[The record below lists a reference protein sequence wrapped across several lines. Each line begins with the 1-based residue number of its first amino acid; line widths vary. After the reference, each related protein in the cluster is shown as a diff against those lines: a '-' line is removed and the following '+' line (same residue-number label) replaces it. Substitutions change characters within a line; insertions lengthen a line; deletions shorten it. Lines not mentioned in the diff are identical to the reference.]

1 MCCSSAWM
9 PSAFASCARW
19 RAIWFRAAIAR
30 WRCSTSCWTR
40 RRRHER
46 CFLFRALRHRRGR
59 PERLSR
65 ALQEGPRADRD
76 VVAWL
81 AALGD
86 THAGRLERPVCAGP
100 GQGGADGTARIRG
113 RGGDEQSFCV
123 ARACG
128 GERGFQALHDLR
140 GDGDPPG
147 DGAGRGVPRP
157 LGRRERGGCLM
168 KPKQHLEF
176 VKVDLSSGWE
186 RPPGYPR
193 GFYQKILASDL
204 DEQGKRGSRTRLLKI
219 EAGAFSTEPFVHDH
233 WEEVYLVQ
241 GDLVV
246 GNDDAGKG
254 GEQCFAP
261 TYACRPPGVHHG
273 PFTSKG
279 GCILHEI
286 HYYET
291 SGHVK
296 DRR

>member
-1 MCCSSAWM
+1 
-9 PSAFASCARW
+9 
-19 RAIWFRAAIAR
+19 
-30 WRCSTSCWTR
+30 
-40 RRRHER
+40 
-46 CFLFRALRHRRGR
+46 
-59 PERLSR
+59 
-65 ALQEGPRADRD
+65 
-76 VVAWL
+76 
-81 AALGD
+81 
-86 THAGRLERPVCAGP
+86 
-100 GQGGADGTARIRG
+100 
-113 RGGDEQSFCV
+113 
-123 ARACG
+123 
-128 GERGFQALHDLR
+128 
-140 GDGDPPG
+140 
-147 DGAGRGVPRP
+147 
-157 LGRRERGGCLM
+157 M

-176 VKVDLSSGWE
+176 VTVDLSSGWE

-204 DEQGKRGSRTRLLKI
+204 DEEGKRGSRTRLLKI

-246 GNDDAGKG
+246 GNDEEGKG

-273 PFTSKG
+273 PFTSRG